1 MYNIKD
7 FNKYA
12 KEYNEFIDMC
22 RNRYFNIKDKIMY
35 ETRNE
40 CGSILFLCYD
50 KNRIY
55 ENKIYNNI

>member
-22 RNRYFNIKDKIMY
+22 RNRYFNINC
-35 ETRNE
+35 E
-40 CGSILFLCYD
+40 SYD
-50 KNRIY
+50 SCLAI
-55 ENKIYNNI
+55 